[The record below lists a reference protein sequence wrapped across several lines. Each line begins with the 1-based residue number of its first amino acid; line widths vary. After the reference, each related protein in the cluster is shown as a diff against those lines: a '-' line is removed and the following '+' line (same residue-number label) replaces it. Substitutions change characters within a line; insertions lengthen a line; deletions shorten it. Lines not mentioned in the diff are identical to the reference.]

1 MIWCMCVRSGL
12 DAGPAASSPCCHALQ
27 ISVASIPSMHR
38 MLACTSKCRLDSG
51 MQDLGVID
59 DVSLPIWGR
68 EGHANDGADI
78 TPRLMED
85 DSGMSVGPGVFFS
98 HCLLDSGRPLPL
110 HTSLARPRRYVLL
123 ALSILDSKAIC
134 LACSATCSATI
145 TKVSMSHWHMEA
157 TMCTIFKM

>member
-1 MIWCMCVRSGL
+1 
-12 DAGPAASSPCCHALQ
+12 
-27 ISVASIPSMHR
+27 MHR

-85 DSGMSVGPGVFFS
+85 DSGMSVGPGVLFS
-98 HCLLDSGRPLPL
+98 SL
-110 HTSLARPRRYVLL
+110 LARFR
-123 ALSILDSKAIC
+123 SAIAIAYMLEC
-134 LACSATCSATI
+134 VAQA
-145 TKVSMSHWHMEA
+145 
-157 TMCTIFKM
+157 